1 MKKLVIALSV
11 IMLLGSCSIFKRKE
25 KLGCPNDARNMT
37 QEQIL
42 KASNKKKFK
51 V

>member
-1 MKKLVIALSV
+1 MKKILLALSV
-11 IMLLGSCSIFKRKE
+11 LVLLCSCSIFKRKE